1 MRKPRLGDPGFGREG
16 SASRDAAPNLSQP
29 PRPPP
34 GALAHPHW
42 VKTQGEGRG
51 QWSRPLCAPPARTPV
66 PLPSG
71 GCDSRPPSGRALI
84 PIQPSRPC
92 ARGRRSFSCPWSR
105 IGGDL
110 RAGRTGGRRRGRC
123 PWRLRVGICQ
133 AALLSVPPATDRF
146 SSSLHPHHCFLQSS
160 LRVPN
165 HCWPSGPR
173 GRGRVTGEGA
183 GGGMLVFFFSP
194 PLLKQLPRSCS
205 FRKVDGLHVDPRARE
220 KQYLCSVP
228 ASSGQRSE
236 VGGEQLCSPWG
247 QCSGPRELQVR
258 RPEEARPG
266 SQLLYF

>member
-1 MRKPRLGDPGFGREG
+1 M
-16 SASRDAAPNLSQP
+16 
-29 PRPPP
+29 
-34 GALAHPHW
+34 
-42 VKTQGEGRG
+42 
-51 QWSRPLCAPPARTPV
+51 
-66 PLPSG
+66 
-71 GCDSRPPSGRALI
+71 
-84 PIQPSRPC
+84 
-92 ARGRRSFSCPWSR
+92 
-105 IGGDL
+105 
-110 RAGRTGGRRRGRC
+110 
-123 PWRLRVGICQ
+123 
-133 AALLSVPPATDRF
+133 
-146 SSSLHPHHCFLQSS
+146 
-160 LRVPN
+160 
-165 HCWPSGPR
+165 
-173 GRGRVTGEGA
+173 TGEGA